1 MKKHIP
7 NILTCSNL
15 VCGCLGIDYA
25 YHGNLILAAYMI
37 GLAGLFDFLDGF
49 VARLLKVSSPIGKE
63 LDSLADCVSFGVLPG
78 VIMLHLLQS
87 SNLGELPIVIAHIAW
102 LIPALSAVRLAKFN
116 IDTRQTTS
124 FIGVPTPANAILI
137 GSLPLVLAHNPSFEW
152 LIRNPFV
159 LIAITIVMSLLLV
172 AELPLFALKFK
183 NYTFGDNK
191 IRFIFLILSIII
203 LITFQFAG
211 VPLIILSY
219 ILLSLIDSKSPASS

>member
-1 MKKHIP
+1 M
-7 NILTCSNL
+7 
-15 VCGCLGIDYA
+15 
-25 YHGNLILAAYMI
+25 
-37 GLAGLFDFLDGF
+37 
-49 VARLLKVSSPIGKE
+49 
-63 LDSLADCVSFGVLPG
+63 
-78 VIMLHLLQS
+78 
-87 SNLGELPIVIAHIAW
+87 VIAHIAW